1 MKNHFIYN
9 DSGKE
14 KTFDT
19 AIMNELCISKTPPDG
34 NAPLQYQNA
43 YVSVLLDNERH
54 PSIRHL

>member
-1 MKNHFIYN
+1 MIPER
-9 DSGKE
+9 E

-43 YVSVLLDNERH
+43 YESVLLDNERH